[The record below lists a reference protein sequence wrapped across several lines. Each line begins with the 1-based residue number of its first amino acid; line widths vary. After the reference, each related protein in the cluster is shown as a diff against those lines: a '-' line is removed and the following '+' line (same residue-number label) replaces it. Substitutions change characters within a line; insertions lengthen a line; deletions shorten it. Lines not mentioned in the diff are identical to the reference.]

1 MKPSCPW
8 LSPSAGRSRL
18 GSYSKRVLVTMEATD
33 IDHELLIDDEFD
45 ALSIEIKAP
54 KEKPI
59 ELPKKF
65 PAKLHA
71 RKVAKILGAQNG
83 IIYLP
88 GQVEETWEDSDQ
100 GPPFRQRRYFYYI
113 TGADFPGCS
122 ATYDIAA
129 DKLTLWIPYTA
140 PATALWFGSTPAP
153 DDCLARC
160 DVHDV
165 QYATGLQAY
174 LAARLA
180 CVRALFVLRASQLP
194 QFDGFEQLKPR
205 LRIDVGSLMP
215 AMNEARLVKSDYEVT
230 MIRKANEVSSAAHRA
245 IARALSGYTNECQIE
260 AAFVNECIAR
270 NAHAQAY
277 PVIAGSGANA
287 STLHYGS
294 NDAPLAGRELVVVDA
309 GAEWA
314 CYASDVT
321 RTLPLGSGGKF
332 SPRAQAIYDV
342 VLRMQ
347 TECVARV
354 RPGVTFR
361 DLQLHATMVAV
372 EGLLALGIFRRQ
384 FSADEIFRA
393 GTGAAF
399 FPHGLGHHV
408 GLDVHDVL
416 SRELLRP
423 ASEGMWGKRRPVGP
437 QTVRAMIRQQQTAAA
452 AASTGTENNNN
463 NSGEGKQPQPQPQ
476 TPSPSPKKRPTSSST
491 TTSSRPPSPSSPS
504 SSSSSKYGVLQP
516 NMVVTIEPGIYFCRP
531 YIESYFLKE
540 GGEHR
545 RFFDLDALDRYWTV
559 GGVRIEDCVLVTA
572 DGCENL
578 TSAPKI
584 GVDE

>member
-1 MKPSCPW
+1 
-8 LSPSAGRSRL
+8 
-18 GSYSKRVLVTMEATD
+18 MEATD
-33 IDHELLIDDEFD
+33 IDHDLLTDDEFD
-45 ALSIEIKAP
+45 ALSIEVKAP

-65 PAKLHA
+65 PGELLAFHFLLQKHLVTIVEVMA
-71 RKVAKILGAQNG
+71 LLV
-83 IIYLP
+83 
-88 GQVEETWEDSDQ
+88 VEETWEDSDQ

-113 TGADFPGCS
+113 TGANFPGCS

-160 DVHDV
+160 DVHDA

-205 LRIDVGSLMP
+205 LRIDVSSLMP

-260 AAFVNECIAR
+260 AAFISECIAR

-277 PVIAGSGANA
+277 PVIAGSGPNA
-287 STLHYGS
+287 STLHYES
-294 NDAPLAGRELVVVDA
+294 NNAPLAGRELVVVDA

-321 RTLPLGSGGKF
+321 RTLPLGPGGKF

-354 RPGVTFR
+354 RPGVAFR

-452 AASTGTENNNN
+452 AAAAAASTGTDSNSNS
-463 NSGEGKQPQPQPQ
+463 SGEGKQPQSQPQ
-476 TPSPSPKKRPTSSST
+476 TPSPSPKKRPSSSST
-491 TTSSRPPSPSSPS
+491 TTSSRPHSPLSPSSSSS

-516 NMVVTIEPGIYFCRP
+516 NMVITIEPGIYFCRP

-545 RFFDLDALDRYWTV
+545 RFFDLDALDRYWAV
-559 GGVRIEDCVLVTA
+559 GGVRIEDCVLVTP

>member
-1 MKPSCPW
+1 
-8 LSPSAGRSRL
+8 
-18 GSYSKRVLVTMEATD
+18 MEATD
-33 IDHELLIDDEFD
+33 VDHELLIDDEFD
-45 ALSIEIKAP
+45 ALSIEVKAP
-54 KEKPI
+54 KEKLI

-65 PAKLHA
+65 PGELLEFHFLL
-71 RKVAKILGAQNG
+71 RKHLVTPVAAMAL
-83 IIYLP
+83 LV
-88 GQVEETWEDSDQ
+88 VEETWEDSDQ

-113 TGADFPGCS
+113 TGANFPGCS

-140 PATALWFGSTPAP
+140 PATALWFGSTPTP

-194 QFDGFEQLKPR
+194 RFDGFEQLKPR

-215 AMNEARLVKSDYEVT
+215 AMDEARLVKSDYEVT
-230 MIRKANEVSSAAHRA
+230 MIRKANEVSSAAHKA

-260 AAFVNECIAR
+260 AAFVSECIAR

-287 STLHYGS
+287 STLHYES

-354 RPGVTFR
+354 RPGVAFR

-437 QTVRAMIRQQQTAAA
+437 QTVRTMIRQQQQAAVAA
-452 AASTGTENNNN
+452 AASTGTDNNNN
-463 NSGEGKQPQPQPQ
+463 NSSEDKQPQSRPQ
-476 TPSPSPKKRPTSSST
+476 TPSPSSKKRPSSST
-491 TTSSRPPSPSSPS
+491 TASSRPPSPSSPS

-540 GGEHR
+540 GSEHR
-545 RFFDLDALDRYWTV
+545 RFFDLDALDRYWAV
-559 GGVRIEDCVLVTA
+559 GGVRIEDCILVTP

-578 TSAPKI
+578 TSAPKV
-584 GVDE
+584 GVEE

>member
-1 MKPSCPW
+1 
-8 LSPSAGRSRL
+8 
-18 GSYSKRVLVTMEATD
+18 MEATD
-33 IDHELLIDDEFD
+33 IDHDLLIDDEFD

-65 PAKLHA
+65 PSM
-71 RKVAKILGAQNG
+71 AQ
-83 IIYLP
+83 LA
-88 GQVEETWEDSDQ
+88 VEETWEDSDQ

-140 PATALWFGSTPAP
+140 PATALWFGSTPTP

-194 QFDGFEQLKPR
+194 RFDGFEQLKPR

-260 AAFVNECIAR
+260 AAFVSECIAR

-287 STLHYGS
+287 STLHYES
-294 NDAPLAGRELVVVDA
+294 NDAPLAGKELVVVDA

-354 RPGVTFR
+354 RPGVAFR

-452 AASTGTENNNN
+452 GTGADNNNI
-463 NSGEGKQPQPQPQ
+463 NSDEGNQPQPQPQ
-476 TPSPSPKKRPTSSST
+476 TPSPSSKKRPSSSST
-491 TTSSRPPSPSSPS
+491 TISSRPSSPSSPS
-504 SSSSSKYGVLQP
+504 SSSSSASSKYGVLQP

-545 RFFDLDALDRYWTV
+545 RFFDLDALDRYWAV
-559 GGVRIEDCVLVTA
+559 GGVRIEDCVLVTP

-578 TSAPKI
+578 TSAPKV

>member
-1 MKPSCPW
+1 M
-8 LSPSAGRSRL
+8 
-18 GSYSKRVLVTMEATD
+18 VTMEATD
-33 IDHELLIDDEFD
+33 VDHDLLIDDEFD

-54 KEKPI
+54 KAKPM

-65 PAKLHA
+65 PAMALL
-71 RKVAKILGAQNG
+71 I
-83 IIYLP
+83 
-88 GQVEETWEDSDQ
+88 VEETWEDSDQ

-122 ATYDIAA
+122 TTYDIAA

-140 PATALWFGSTPAP
+140 PATALWFGSTPTP

-194 QFDGFEQLKPR
+194 RFDGFEQLKPR

-215 AMNEARLVKSDYEVT
+215 AMDEARLVKSDYEVT

-260 AAFVNECIAR
+260 AAFCIAR

-277 PVIAGSGANA
+277 PVIAGSGPNA
-287 STLHYGS
+287 STLHYES
-294 NDAPLAGRELVVVDA
+294 NNAPLAGRELVVVDA

-354 RPGVTFR
+354 RPGVAFR

-437 QTVRAMIRQQQTAAA
+437 QTVRSMIRQQQAAAAAAA
-452 AASTGTENNNN
+452 AASTGTGTDNNNN
-463 NSGEGKQPQPQPQ
+463 NSGEEKPPQPQPQ
-476 TPSPSPKKRPTSSST
+476 TPSPPPKKRPSSSST
-491 TTSSRPPSPSSPS
+491 TTSSRPASPSSPS

-516 NMVVTIEPGIYFCRP
+516 GMVVTIEPGIYFCRP

-545 RFFDLDALDRYWTV
+545 RFFDLDALDRYWAV
-559 GGVRIEDCVLVTA
+559 GGVRIEDCVLVTT

-578 TSAPKI
+578 TSAPKV